1 MDDNGNEL
9 YAMERNIECSNGP
22 VIDSQEN
29 EEEKLHSYS
38 ISFEYQD
45 RQNGSTK
52 NTVKMEGSTIP
63 VVIGK
68 AARAFF
74 KGLDRKQRFDANK
87 GLTISCTREA
97 GAENEA

>member
-1 MDDNGNEL
+1 M
-9 YAMERNIECSNGP
+9 
-22 VIDSQEN
+22 
-29 EEEKLHSYS
+29 HSYS

-45 RQNGSTK
+45 RTNGSTK
-52 NTVKMEGSTIP
+52 NTVTMEGSTIP

-87 GLTISCTREA
+87 GLTITCTRAASAGDEA
-97 GAENEA
+97 ASSQSAD

>member
-1 MDDNGNEL
+1 
-9 YAMERNIECSNGP
+9 MERRIQQRTGDRNRGK
-22 VIDSQEN
+22 
-29 EEEKLHSYS
+29 EEKLHSYS

-45 RQNGSTK
+45 RQNGATK
-52 NTVKMEGSTIP
+52 NEVKMEGSTIP

-68 AARAFF
+68 ASRAFF

-97 GAENEA
+97 GGENEGT

>member
-1 MDDNGNEL
+1 
-9 YAMERNIECSNGP
+9 
-22 VIDSQEN
+22 
-29 EEEKLHSYS
+29 
-38 ISFEYQD
+38 
-45 RQNGSTK
+45 
-52 NTVKMEGSTIP
+52 MEGSTIP

-97 GAENEA
+97 GGENEGT

>member
-1 MDDNGNEL
+1 
-9 YAMERNIECSNGP
+9 
-22 VIDSQEN
+22 
-29 EEEKLHSYS
+29 LHSYS

-45 RQNGSTK
+45 RTNGSTK
-52 NTVKMEGSTIP
+52 STVTMEGSTIP

-87 GLTISCTREA
+87 GLTITCTRAASAGDEA
-97 GAENEA
+97 SS

>member
-1 MDDNGNEL
+1 M
-9 YAMERNIECSNGP
+9 
-22 VIDSQEN
+22 
-29 EEEKLHSYS
+29 HSYS

-45 RQNGSTK
+45 RTNGSTK
-52 NTVKMEGSTIP
+52 NTVTMEGSTIP

-87 GLTISCTREA
+87 GLTITCTRTASAGDEA
-97 GAENEA
+97 ASSQSAD

>member
-1 MDDNGNEL
+1 M
-9 YAMERNIECSNGP
+9 
-22 VIDSQEN
+22 
-29 EEEKLHSYS
+29 HSYS

-52 NTVKMEGSTIP
+52 NTVTMEGSTIP

-68 AARAFF
+68 ASRTFF

-87 GLTISCTREA
+87 GLTITCTRAA
-97 GAENEA
+97 GAENEERS

>member
-1 MDDNGNEL
+1 M
-9 YAMERNIECSNGP
+9 YAMKWNTEIIHARAFDFKAS
-22 VIDSQEN
+22 
-29 EEEKLHSYS
+29 EEETLHSYS

-45 RQNGSTK
+45 RQNGATK
-52 NTVKMEGSTIP
+52 NTVAMEGSTIP

-97 GAENEA
+97 GAENEGKTEA